1 MTWGSQL
8 DNPDKVTR
16 PMAAL
21 WSLVFQTLH
30 PKGQQHPSNTAA
42 RPAVARKQ
50 VEKEEAGPQLSPATR
65 FSGRCHHGGC
75 NAKWNQI
82 RTDRSPARVALQ
94 ASSSSASLVLPFLS
108 AGTRT
113 HHFAHVCCGVS
124 PAAGPAKPE
133 QTSNLSTR
141 SESGQEGG
149 CLPTAPRAPER

>member
-1 MTWGSQL
+1 MGLPAGQSRQGDQADGSTVEPGL
-8 DNPDKVTR
+8 
-16 PMAAL
+16 
-21 WSLVFQTLH
+21 
-30 PKGQQHPSNTAA
+30 SNTAPEGPA
-42 RPAVARKQ
+42 APIKHGRPPGCGS
-50 VEKEEAGPQLSPATR
+50 EAGPQLSPATR

-82 RTDRSPARVALQ
+82 RTDRSPARAALQ
-94 ASSSSASLVLPFLS
+94 ASSSSASLALPFLS